1 MNKNNNSAFPILAAG
16 LAGVALAS
24 VSNAAYLATLPGE
37 VVMAIAASVA
47 ILAFAIR
54 DYGREIRPL
63 AVKAS
68 VLRPAAPAA
77 SAPRARAYGIR
88 RQAALVERS
97 AA

>member
-24 VSNAAYLATLPGE
+24 VSNTAYLASLPGE
-37 VVMAIAASVA
+37 VVMAIAASAA

-54 DYGREIRPL
+54 DYAREIRPL
-63 AVKAS
+63 TVKAPA
-68 VLRPAAPAA
+68 LRPAAPAA
-77 SAPRARAYGIR
+77 APRARAYGIR